1 MTKRVPTTT
10 TWGQPL
16 VEGDEGHMKPTV
28 LEKSSWDKGII
39 SWRVDERSYEIQ
51 TGSGMLRRNRRVMNI
66 HSVLTDDETSAQSVG
81 LQQIATV
88 LSDDETSAQSVG
100 LQQIATVL
108 SDDETSAQSVGLQQI
123 ATVLTDDETSAQSGT
138 LRRQLLP
145 VTQQCMNH

>member
-1 MTKRVPTTT
+1 MTKRVPTTTTST

-88 LSDDETSAQSVG
+88 LSDDETSAQS
-100 LQQIATVL
+100 
-108 SDDETSAQSVGLQQI
+108 
-123 ATVLTDDETSAQSGT
+123 GT

-145 VTQQCMNH
+145 VTQQCTNHCERRLRQQCTNH